1 MEAFKA
7 HDVLNAEVLPLFVIQ
22 SFSPQDRLLSPG
34 GSVQRYC
41 IKEGNRAGCF
51 LPGWVRVT
59 APPGPFD
66 PIATPITE
74 HVNGQGMEAFAA
86 RDVVNA
92 EGLPLSVILCDS
104 PCSPCSMCGTHC
116 VQCTEHVNRQGTE
129 AFTARDV
136 VNAEGLPL
144 SMILCDSPC
153 SPCSCHLEAVC
164 NALSMRTGRERRH
177 SRRFAPVAK
186 LKQR

>member
-1 MEAFKA
+1 M
-7 HDVLNAEVLPLFVIQ
+7 
-22 SFSPQDRLLSPG
+22 
-34 GSVQRYC
+34 QRYC

-92 EGLPLSVILCDS
+92 EGLPLS
-104 PCSPCSMCGTHC
+104 
-116 VQCTEHVNRQGTE
+116 
-129 AFTARDV
+129 
-136 VNAEGLPL
+136 
-144 SMILCDSPC
+144 MILCDSPC